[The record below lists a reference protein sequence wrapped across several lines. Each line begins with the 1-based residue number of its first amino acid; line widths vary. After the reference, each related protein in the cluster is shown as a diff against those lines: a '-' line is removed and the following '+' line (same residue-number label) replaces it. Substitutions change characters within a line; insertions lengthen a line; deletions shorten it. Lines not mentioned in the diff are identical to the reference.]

1 MFLTNDLIFSCTIDF
16 KIVPKHKYSE
26 ECSVDV
32 EHICEDYVHVPV
44 PEYHHDYHHK
54 QPPPR
59 DAYGIPEAAPLPPPS
74 DAYGLPVAAP
84 LLQPVPPPQPVLQ
97 GVGAPIHFSQEPLPV
112 HPKPLVHQIPDV
124 NVNPSDINSLA
135 VKLFSR
141 SKRYARSQ
149 EFNSNSNM
157 RELLTAAVFEEMQK
171 KRTEGE
177 IAAAVFKEMQMETKE
192 GERSNFEPALQ
203 PGDTTSIDLDAS
215 LMKMSSTIAAEKK
228 TNSDS
233 NQVLGSILSDK
244 DLELLETEIISE
256 IQRRKEAALVK
267 EKEKDKDTSI
277 GGDVVPENGLLSPSV
292 LIGVPLPVHVDPPA
306 PIVTV
311 EELPSEPGCRT
322 IATKTCY
329 KTPIVINNKVRC
341 IFK

>member
-1 MFLTNDLIFSCTIDF
+1 
-16 KIVPKHKYSE
+16 
-26 ECSVDV
+26 
-32 EHICEDYVHVPV
+32 
-44 PEYHHDYHHK
+44 
-54 QPPPR
+54 
-59 DAYGIPEAAPLPPPS
+59 
-74 DAYGLPVAAP
+74 
-84 LLQPVPPPQPVLQ
+84 
-97 GVGAPIHFSQEPLPV
+97 
-112 HPKPLVHQIPDV
+112 
-124 NVNPSDINSLA
+124 
-135 VKLFSR
+135 
-141 SKRYARSQ
+141 
-149 EFNSNSNM
+149 M

-267 EKEKDKDTSI
+267 EKENDKDTSI

-292 LIGVPLPVHVDPPA
+292 LIGVPLPVHVEPPA